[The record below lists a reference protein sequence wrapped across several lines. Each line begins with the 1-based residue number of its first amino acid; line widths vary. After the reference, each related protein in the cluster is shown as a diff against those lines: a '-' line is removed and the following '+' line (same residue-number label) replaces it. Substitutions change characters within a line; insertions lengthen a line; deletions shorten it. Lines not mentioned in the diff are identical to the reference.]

1 MENFTMAATV
11 KKFHVIASYKKLH
24 VIATAAEPPWQSPND
39 STRLQKFHVIARSRH
54 KGGDVAIP

>member
-1 MENFTMAATV
+1 MAATV